1 MGNAKKLLTPR
12 NGLRFALLGFVAA
25 SVVAMIVK
33 SVGPSTA
40 GPGDAGSADAA
51 RADRIVVFY
60 FHRNKRCTSCRT
72 IERLTRETLEK
83 DFAAELASGRVAW
96 RVVNVET
103 PGNEH
108 FLKDYDQTGQ
118 SVVVSDI
125 QEGREARWKDLVYVW
140 DLLRQEPEFRSY
152 VRDEVR
158 EYLEPP
164 AADGAREEDK

>member
-1 MGNAKKLLTPR
+1 MNARKLLTPR

-25 SVVAMIVK
+25 SVVAMVVK
-33 SVGPSTA
+33 GLRPAPTA
-40 GPGDAGSADAA
+40 AEKTEVAKVA
-51 RADRIVVFY
+51 ADRIVVRY

-72 IERLTRETLEK
+72 IERLTRKTLEK
-83 DFAAELASGRVAW
+83 DFATELASRRVAW
-96 RVVNVET
+96 SVVNVET

-125 QEGREARWKDLVYVW
+125 REGREARWKDLVYVW
-140 DLLRQEPEFRSY
+140 DLLSQEPEFRSY

-158 EYLEPP
+158 EYLETP
-164 AADGAREEDK
+164 ATDGAREEDK